1 MIKDRILREM
11 VENVNQDGLCDDCG
25 TLCDARQRGLALS
38 LVIPDGKGGLVAQ
51 RLFLGHP
58 HLLDLCLG

>member
-25 TLCDARQRGLALS
+25 TLYEAGQRGLVLS
-38 LVIPDGKGGLVAQ
+38 
-51 RLFLGHP
+51 
-58 HLLDLCLG
+58 